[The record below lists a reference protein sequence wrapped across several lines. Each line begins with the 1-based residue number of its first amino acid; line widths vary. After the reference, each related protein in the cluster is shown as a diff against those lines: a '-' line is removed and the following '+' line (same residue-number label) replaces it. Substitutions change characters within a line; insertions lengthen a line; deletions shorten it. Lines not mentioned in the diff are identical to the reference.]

1 VSLYKAETRR
11 LAKRRFTRWLVIG
24 SLAVLAA
31 VAVGM
36 AFTNQKVGPDQV
48 AAAQAEAERNYQ
60 ENVRYAEQD
69 RKRCEAA
76 KGTAEAANY
85 PADCSQMY
93 TPSREDYQ
101 YQWYMPASFEF
112 RDEFKYMVFTF
123 AAILALMAFVVGASY
138 VGAEWSSGGM
148 MNLLL
153 WVPRR
158 LKVLG
163 TKLAVLLTGLTVL
176 TVVAGAVWTGAFVL
190 IGQTRGSMDGMTS
203 GAWQSYGLTGLRALA
218 VVLTAGAVGF
228 AVASIGR
235 HTALA
240 LGAAVGVIVLFQF
253 GLYTVL
259 ELAGVKFA
267 DVVLLPAWGIAWMDQ
282 RLKLEDW
289 DACNFSST
297 SGCQPDTLTLTWPM
311 AGAGMAALVIL
322 VVGIAMWTMR
332 SRDIT

>member
-1 VSLYKAETRR
+1 VSLSKAEMRR

-36 AFTNQKVGPDQV
+36 ALTNEKVGPAQI
-48 AAAQAEAERNYQ
+48 AAAQAEADRNYQ
-60 ENVRYAEQD
+60 ENLRFAEQD
-69 RKRCEAA
+69 RQRCEAA
-76 KGTAEAANY
+76 KGTADAGSY

-93 TPSREDYQ
+93 TPSREDFQ
-101 YQWYMPASFEF
+101 YQWYMQATFEF
-112 RDEFKYMVFTF
+112 REEFKNMVFTF

-153 WVPRR
+153 WEPRR

-163 TKLAVLLTGLTVL
+163 TKLLVLLAGLTGL
-176 TVVAGAVWTGAFVL
+176 TVVAGAVWTGVFVL
-190 IGQTRGSMDGMTS
+190 IGRTRGTMDGMTS
-203 GAWQSYGLTGLRALA
+203 GAWQSYALMGLRALA

-228 AVASIGR
+228 AIASVGR

-240 LGAAVGVIVLFQF
+240 LGAAVGVIVVFQF

-259 ELAGVKFA
+259 QLAGVKFA
-267 DVVLLPAWGIAWMDQ
+267 DAVLLPVWAYAWMDKE
-282 RLKLEDW
+282 LKLEDYN
-289 DACNFSST
+289 ACNYSS
-297 SGCQPDTLTLTWPM
+297 SGGCEPGTLTLTWPM
-311 AGAGMAALVIL
+311 AGVGMTAVVVL
-322 VVGIAMWTMR
+322 VVGIALWTMR